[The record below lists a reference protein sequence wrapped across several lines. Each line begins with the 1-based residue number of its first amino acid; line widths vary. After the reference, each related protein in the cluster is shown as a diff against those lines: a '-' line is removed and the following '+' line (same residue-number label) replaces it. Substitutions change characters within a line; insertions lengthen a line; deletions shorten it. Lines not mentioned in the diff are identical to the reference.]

1 MRNGENAVEVI
12 DRVKRKLKEIEPG
25 LPEGVKVVPIYDR
38 SQLIHRAI
46 GNVKQ
51 TILEIVVTVVLII
64 LVFLWHPPSAAI
76 PIVTIPVALLL
87 SFIPFRLLGISAN
100 IMSLSGLAIAFGE
113 LIDAS
118 IVVVEQTHKKLEVWQ
133 RNGSKT
139 DSREVVLTAIK
150 EVAGPTFFA
159 LLVLA
164 ISFLPVLTLE
174 AQEGR
179 MFRPLAY
186 TKTLAMIIAAVLAI
200 TLDPALRMWLTNVK
214 QFEFRPVWLCKI
226 TNALLVGKIRSEDR
240 HPISRVLMRIYEPV
254 VRWTLRWK
262 WAVLSAALALVLITI
277 PVFRKLGSEFMPP
290 LDEGAILYMPSTM
303 PGISI
308 GEAQRLLQVTDRILK
323 QFPEV
328 DRVLGKAGRAETSTD
343 PAPLSMLETVITLKP
358 RSEWRHVETWYSSWA
373 PEWAKQVFR
382 HITPD
387 TISTDQLVELMNAAV
402 KLPGVSN
409 SWTMPIKGRIDML
422 TTGIRTPVG
431 LKISGADLN
440 QIQEIGIKVE
450 SLLPAV
456 KGTRG
461 VFAERTGDGYF
472 LDFKWK
478 REELARYGVSI
489 DDAQMAVQNAIGGE
503 NVTTAVIGPERYPVN
518 VRYKRD
524 FRSDLASLGRVLV
537 PAGGQRQI
545 ALSELADVGPGTGPS
560 MIRNENGLLTGYV
573 FVDISGRD
581 PASYVTEA
589 KDVLRSNLTLPPGYA
604 ISWSGQ
610 FESMERVQQ
619 RLKVILPV
627 TCVLVLLLLYINTRS
642 VVKTLIVLLAVPFSA
657 VGAIWFLYLSGYN
670 MSIGVWVGIIALLGV
685 DAETGVFMLLY
696 LDLAYQDAVRQGRMR
711 TLADLREAIVQ
722 GAAKRLRPK
731 FMTFA
736 TMCVGLFPIMWATGT
751 GSDVMKRIAAPM
763 VGGIFTSFLLEL
775 LVYPAIYEIWKW
787 HTGDRSPVTAG
798 PLAEDLVVVNSGD

>member
-1 MRNGENAVEVI
+1 
-12 DRVKRKLKEIEPG
+12 
-25 LPEGVKVVPIYDR
+25 
-38 SQLIHRAI
+38 
-46 GNVKQ
+46 
-51 TILEIVVTVVLII
+51 
-64 LVFLWHPPSAAI
+64 
-76 PIVTIPVALLL
+76 
-87 SFIPFRLLGISAN
+87 
-100 IMSLSGLAIAFGE
+100 
-113 LIDAS
+113 
-118 IVVVEQTHKKLEVWQ
+118 
-133 RNGSKT
+133 
-139 DSREVVLTAIK
+139 
-150 EVAGPTFFA
+150 
-159 LLVLA
+159 
-164 ISFLPVLTLE
+164 
-174 AQEGR
+174 
-179 MFRPLAY
+179 
-186 TKTLAMIIAAVLAI
+186 
-200 TLDPALRMWLTNVK
+200 
-214 QFEFRPVWLCKI
+214 
-226 TNALLVGKIRSEDR
+226 
-240 HPISRVLMRIYEPV
+240 
-254 VRWTLRWK
+254 
-262 WAVLSAALALVLITI
+262 
-277 PVFRKLGSEFMPP
+277 
-290 LDEGAILYMPSTM
+290 
-303 PGISI
+303 
-308 GEAQRLLQVTDRILK
+308 
-323 QFPEV
+323 
-328 DRVLGKAGRAETSTD
+328 
-343 PAPLSMLETVITLKP
+343 
-358 RSEWRHVETWYSSWA
+358 
-373 PEWAKQVFR
+373 
-382 HITPD
+382 
-387 TISTDQLVELMNAAV
+387 
-402 KLPGVSN
+402 
-409 SWTMPIKGRIDML
+409 MPIKGRIDML